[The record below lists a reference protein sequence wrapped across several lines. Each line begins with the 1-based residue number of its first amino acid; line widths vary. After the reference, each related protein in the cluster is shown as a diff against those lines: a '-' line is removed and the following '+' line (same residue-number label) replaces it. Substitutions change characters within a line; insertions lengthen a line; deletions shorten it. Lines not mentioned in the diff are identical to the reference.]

1 MDNACNTIGL
11 ERREESSS
19 DLNETGRLMM
29 MMMMTMTMTMTMM
42 STRYG

>member
-29 MMMMTMTMTMTMM
+29 MMMTMTMM